1 MTKLILHKR
10 TAANLLLDKINST
23 EAFNFRVLVSKN
35 RARREEKN
43 LLTLVLQNISLLV
56 QRYLDKISLFIL
68 ATVFKGI
75 ELSFI

>member
-10 TAANLLLDKINST
+10 TATNLLLDKINST

-43 LLTLVLQNISLLV
+43 LLALVLQNISLLV

>member
-1 MTKLILHKR
+1 MTKLILHER

-43 LLTLVLQNISLLV
+43 LLALVLQNISLLV

>member
-43 LLTLVLQNISLLV
+43 LLALVLQNISLLV

-68 ATVFKGI
+68 GTVFKGI

>member
-1 MTKLILHKR
+1 MKLILHKW

-35 RARREEKN
+35 RAHREEKN
-43 LLTLVLQNISLLV
+43 LLTLLSLLV
-56 QRYLDKISLFIL
+56 QRYLDKIYLFIL